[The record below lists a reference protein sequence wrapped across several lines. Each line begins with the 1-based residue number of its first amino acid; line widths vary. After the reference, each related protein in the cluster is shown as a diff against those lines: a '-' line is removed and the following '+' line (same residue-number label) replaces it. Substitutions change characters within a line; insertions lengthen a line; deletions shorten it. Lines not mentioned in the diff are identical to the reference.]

1 MHAMTGVSTLNG
13 AVEAAMVMATVT
25 VTVTAAAAAMDRTVK
40 EVKRSFLR
48 QGRRAEESSEWVTNL
63 PAN

>member
-1 MHAMTGVSTLNG
+1 MA
-13 AVEAAMVMATVT
+13 MATVT
-25 VTVTAAAAAMDRTVK
+25 VTVTVTAMDRTVK

-48 QGRRAEESSEWVTNL
+48 QGSRAEESSEWVTNL

>member
-1 MHAMTGVSTLNG
+1 
-13 AVEAAMVMATVT
+13 MVMATVT
-25 VTVTAAAAAMDRTVK
+25 VTVMAAAASMDRTVK

-48 QGRRAEESSEWVTNL
+48 QGRRAEDRSEWVTNL

>member
-1 MHAMTGVSTLNG
+1 MAM
-13 AVEAAMVMATVT
+13 AMATVT
-25 VTVTAAAAAMDRTVK
+25 VTAMDRTVK

-63 PAN
+63 PAKTSINFVSAIKLRRLNIK

>member
-1 MHAMTGVSTLNG
+1 MA
-13 AVEAAMVMATVT
+13 MATVT
-25 VTVTAAAAAMDRTVK
+25 VTATAMDRTVK

-48 QGRRAEESSEWVTNL
+48 PGRRAEESSEWVTNL